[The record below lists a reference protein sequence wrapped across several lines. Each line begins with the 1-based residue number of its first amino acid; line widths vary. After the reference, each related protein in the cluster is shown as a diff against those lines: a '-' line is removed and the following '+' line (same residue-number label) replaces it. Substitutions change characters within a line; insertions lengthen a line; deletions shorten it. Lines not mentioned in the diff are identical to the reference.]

1 MFHGAESDI
10 VWLQK
15 DFDIYVVNLFDTYHA
30 TKVLDI
36 RPHSLANLLAL
47 FCGYHADKKYQTAD
61 WRLRPLTKE
70 MKLYAQADTHFILSI
85 YDNLRNALLE
95 KSRAPSP
102 DPEHAGSPAPSAAT
116 NPQRAMREVLTLS
129 GETAMRLWSPEAYM
143 EDGSGNS
150 GWKMGIAKSFQGKVE
165 FDSEVGIMY
174 KRIHMWR
181 DRVAREED
189 EAVA

>member
-1 MFHGAESDI
+1 
-10 VWLQK
+10 
-15 DFDIYVVNLFDTYHA
+15 VVNLFDTFHA
-30 TKVLDI
+30 TKVLEI

-47 FCGYHADKKYQTAD
+47 YCGYRADKKYQMAD
-61 WRLRPLTKE
+61 WRIRPLTKE

-116 NPQRAMREVLTLS
+116 NPQRAMREVLRLS
-129 GETAMRLWSPEAYM
+129 GETALRMWSPEPYT
-143 EDGSGNS
+143 ENGSGSS
-150 GWKMGIAKSFQGKVE
+150 GWKTGITKSFLGKVAA
-165 FDSEVGIMY
+165 DSEVGIMY

-189 EAVA
+189 ESVS